1 MKKNLSF
8 YLTGSILTAIT
19 VMLLVGAVTVSGSL
33 YHCFDAYFAETKI
46 EAEDEILLTYRYAKA
61 NGIAVGDTME
71 LAGITFRVCGL
82 GMKPDYAIMLRE
94 FPDSVPDKDG
104 FGIGILSKEAIKSLG
119 AGMEYYSIR
128 YGDKEK
134 ETAFRTEIYEK
145 YGTVEYVEQKANTRI
160 SLIY

>member
-1 MKKNLSF
+1 
-8 YLTGSILTAIT
+8 
-19 VMLLVGAVTVSGSL
+19 
-33 YHCFDAYFAETKI
+33 
-46 EAEDEILLTYRYAKA
+46 
-61 NGIAVGDTME
+61 ME
-71 LAGITFRVCGL
+71 LAGKTFRVCGL

-104 FGIGILSKEAIKSLG
+104 FGIGILSLG

>member
-1 MKKNLSF
+1 MSIVIEDAVKKYGRGESEIYALNHVSF
-8 YLTGSILTAIT
+8 QIESGEVCVIL
-19 VMLLVGAVTVSGSL
+19 GPSGS
-33 YHCFDAYFAETKI
+33 
-46 EAEDEILLTYRYAKA
+46 
-61 NGIAVGDTME
+61 
-71 LAGITFRVCGL
+71 
-82 GMKPDYAIMLRE
+82 
-94 FPDSVPDKDG
+94 
-104 FGIGILSKEAIKSLG
+104 GIGILSKEAIKSLG

>member
-1 MKKNLSF
+1 M
-8 YLTGSILTAIT
+8 
-19 VMLLVGAVTVSGSL
+19 
-33 YHCFDAYFAETKI
+33 
-46 EAEDEILLTYRYAKA
+46 
-61 NGIAVGDTME
+61 
-71 LAGITFRVCGL
+71 
-82 GMKPDYAIMLRE
+82 
-94 FPDSVPDKDG
+94 
-104 FGIGILSKEAIKSLG
+104 SKEAIKSLG